1 MARCRSPYR
10 PREEPRLNGTSEFA
24 TVTLAARM
32 TEFWY
37 LIKARIALWAG
48 RRERAR
54 ASLKGALRRNPGS
67 FVAHFMLGRIYWRD
81 HSPVKAKR
89 EFDLAWQIDPERFER
104 TYARLRAQ
112 HEGVPELFRYATPG
126 DEGVQIKAG
135 AANSGAAAEEQV
147 VGDFM
152 NKAERARF
160 SEMPPITRDEIM
172 RIDWDRLQDEI
183 CRDR

>member
-1 MARCRSPYR
+1 
-10 PREEPRLNGTSEFA
+10 LNGTSEFA
-24 TVTLAARM
+24 KVTLAARL

-89 EFDLAWQIDPERFER
+89 EFDLAWQINPERFER

-126 DEGVQIKAG
+126 DESAQVRSAG
-135 AANSGAAAEEQV
+135 AARETTDEPV

-152 NKAERARF
+152 NRAERARF